1 MTFDETVRM
10 PIWKRELPLAAAL
23 FLACAFVGLFNLNAM
38 AEVWIVKGQ
47 SLLATLS
54 GAKPEQLL
62 PSFYPL
68 PELALAALAIFAGHF
83 FVRGKPWYAY
93 MVAALTMPFLA
104 IAATYLV
111 WLVSDFVMGAYSSA
125 LWTFIVLVGLTV
137 RKVARQLAKALY
149 LRSVLGT
156 SVAPNVIAAL
166 SNSDDP
172 KPFSGRSRKLT
183 FLAMEIRGMEDLIDA
198 LRDHPDALLDTIKV
212 VTEPM
217 AEEVV
222 ASGGTL
228 EALSPTGLRAFW
240 NAPKDLEH
248 HEQIACECAQ
258 AMIERMDDIN
268 DRIEQSITR
277 VLNDPNPVISQLSI
291 GIGITTGYGVVGNY
305 GSRARPH
312 YSAIGEAADLARV
325 LQSLS
330 ETYGPAIIV
339 GERTR
344 NAVQNNF
351 ALIEIDR
358 ISINDNN
365 PPVVVYALAGNPVRK
380 ADPTFQAL
388 VDQHRR
394 MFQAYRSQNW
404 QQARIEIEKA
414 KDLGGI
420 HPQLYTLMESRITH
434 LEHQQPA
441 SGWDGA
447 FRPLLKGRF
456 SAI

>member
-1 MTFDETVRM
+1 MSFDETVRL
-10 PIWKRELPLAAAL
+10 PIWKREWSLAAAL
-23 FLACAFVGLFNLNAM
+23 FLLCALLGLSNLNAM

-47 SLLATLS
+47 SILATLTGRPAES
-54 GAKPEQLL
+54 LL
-62 PSFYPL
+62 PGFYPL
-68 PELALAALAIFAGHF
+68 PELVLTAIAVYGGHF

-93 MVAALTMPFLA
+93 MVAALTMPFLT
-104 IAATYLV
+104 IAAIYLL
-111 WLVSDFVMGAYSSA
+111 WLVSNFTIDTYSAA
-125 LWTFIVLVGLTV
+125 LWTFIVLVGLTI
-137 RKVARQLAKALY
+137 RKVARQIASAWH

-156 SVAPNVIAAL
+156 CVAPNVIVAL
-166 SNSDDP
+166 SNSEDP
-172 KPFSGRSRKLT
+172 HPFSGRSRKLT
-183 FLAMEIRGMEDLIDA
+183 FMSMEIRGMDELIDA

-217 AEEVV
+217 ADEII
-222 ASGGTL
+222 AAGGTL

-240 NAPKDLEH
+240 NAPKELEH

-258 AMIERMDDIN
+258 AMVERMDDIN

-305 GSRARPH
+305 GSKARPH

-325 LQSLS
+325 LQNLS
-330 ETYGPAIIV
+330 PTYGPAIIV

-358 ISINDNN
+358 VSINDHN

-380 ADPTFQAL
+380 ADPVFQAL

-414 KDLGGI
+414 REMGGI
-420 HPQLYTLMESRITH
+420 HPDLYTQIENRIAH
-434 LEHQQPA
+434 LERQQPA